1 MERGD
6 DPGSSAIARAR
17 ALSAAVRNDGTR
29 FARAV
34 AKNDAS
40 PDRDAARRRRQ
51 QAGRLRRPYCLKGA
65 GSSCP
70 VSFPSKEWS
79 AGRRQGLARPLNGPG
94 EGPFARRYGQAC
106 ETCPRGA
113 RPLWREGAAPPG
125 APPRRGRPA
134 APLPYRCRRPQ
145 KPRRPPAR
153 TAGGIISKKGGG
165 VGDGAIGGFLFPPPL
180 TMKSMYLSIH
190 FSSGVASAIFRN
202 GSSLAIK
209 PRKARSPSSRR
220 GANGSA

>member
-134 APLPYRCRRPQ
+134 APLPYRCRRPRARRRA
-145 KPRRPPAR
+145 PARPPGRDNMINLGGGWGGMRVTLYSGGPGGPRGRPPGGGRAGGAASVSLSPPPR
-153 TAGGIISKKGGG
+153 TA
-165 VGDGAIGGFLFPPPL
+165 
-180 TMKSMYLSIH
+180 
-190 FSSGVASAIFRN
+190 ASASRN
-202 GSSLAIK
+202 GCGINS
-209 PRKARSPSSRR
+209 
-220 GANGSA
+220 